1 MNMEEIKIRDLK
13 REDLKDATNLVMR
26 LKKFNS
32 EHDPLFNVS
41 PDLEKNVTAYLE
53 SAIKL
58 ETRDVLV
65 ADYNGK
71 IVGAIMGEI
80 IDRPF
85 YIPDKELRI
94 TEIYLLPEFRKGG
107 LGRKLLDA
115 LVVREKGKGCGM
127 ITVEFPTENL
137 LGHKFYTSLGMRGIQ
152 SIYGKK
158 L

>member
-1 MNMEEIKIRDLK
+1 MEEIKIRDLK
-13 REDLKDATNLVMR
+13 KEDVREASNLVVR

-41 PDLEKNVTAYLE
+41 AELEKNVTDYLE

-65 ADYNGK
+65 ADSNGK

-80 IDRPF
+80 LDRPF
-85 YIPDKELRI
+85 YQPGKELRV
-94 TEIYLLPEFRKGG
+94 TEIYLLPEFRKHG
-107 LGRKLLDA
+107 LGKKLIDA
-115 LVVREKGKGCGM
+115 LVEREKSKGCGM

-137 LGHKFYTSLGMRGIQ
+137 LGHKFYTSVGMRGIL
-152 SIYGKK
+152 SVYGKK